1 MASRLLRPV
10 DVNWAKASSVVG
22 LELDSHEATAERRMK
37 DRIIAIMMSCG
48 RWAAPSATRSSYPD
62 EKWSGLGSN
71 CAHYHQAVQQQWR
84 PQAITSQGPTPHSPN
99 HRNTQ
104 HPQCLAHL
112 GIFPLYTHIPN
123 NTPYKTVKSV
133 LCV

>member
-1 MASRLLRPV
+1 MVASRLLRPV

-22 LELDSHEATAERRMK
+22 LELDSHEATAERRIK

-62 EKWSGLGSN
+62 EKWSGLGSH

-84 PQAITSQGPTPHSPN
+84 PQAITSQGPTTGTLGNFSIVHT
-99 HRNTQ
+99 HTQ
-104 HPQCLAHL
+104 
-112 GIFPLYTHIPN
+112 
-123 NTPYKTVKSV
+123 
-133 LCV
+133 